1 METSKNG
8 LNLIKQF
15 EGCHLTSYK
24 CPGGVW
30 TIGYGHTS
38 GVDEHSRIT
47 QQQAELYLRDDLLRF
62 ERYVDAYA
70 QKYGYKLNQNQF
82 DALVSFT
89 YNAGP
94 GNLDRR
100 LLVKGTRPLEL
111 IKLYLPVTCITSKG
125 KTLPGLIRR
134 RVAEAD
140 LMGDCK
146 KDIRDVAREVLD
158 GKWSNGQTRRK
169 QLTDAGY
176 SYEEVQKLVTKLV
189 NGEAI

>member
-24 CPGGVW
+24 CPAGVW
-30 TIGYGHTS
+30 TIGYGHTQ
-38 GVDEHSRIT
+38 GVTEGQSIT
-47 QQQAELYLRDDLLRF
+47 QEQADLYLKTDLKKF
-62 ERYVDAYA
+62 EHYVKAYTS
-70 QKYGYKLNQNQF
+70 KYSYILNQNQF

-94 GNLDRR
+94 GNLERR
-100 LLVKGTRPLEL
+100 LLLKGTRPIEL
-111 IKLYLPVTCITSKG
+111 VRFYLPTTCISAKG
-125 KTLPGLIRR
+125 KTLPGLVRR

-140 LMGDCK
+140 LMGDCHR
-146 KDIRDVAREVLD
+146 DIKIVAQEVID
-158 GKWSNGQTRRK
+158 GKWGNGQTRKK

-176 SYEEVQKLVTKLV
+176 DYILIQQEVNKKCQKH
-189 NGEAI
+189 I